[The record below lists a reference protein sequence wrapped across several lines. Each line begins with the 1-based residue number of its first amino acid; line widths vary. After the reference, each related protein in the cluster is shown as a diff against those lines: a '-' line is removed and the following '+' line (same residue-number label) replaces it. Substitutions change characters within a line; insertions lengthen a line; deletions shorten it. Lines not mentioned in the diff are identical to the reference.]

1 VADKTDGRTVSFLL
15 DKPVFGD
22 KMRKFSISIR
32 DSDLDI
38 LKRAC
43 QYGISSVSKLEMKNG
58 EAARIK
64 FALLKIIEQIDR
76 KKA

>member
-1 VADKTDGRTVSFLL
+1 
-15 DKPVFGD
+15 
-22 KMRKFSISIR
+22 MRKFSISIR

-43 QYGISSVSKLEMKNG
+43 QYGMSSVSKLEMKNG